1 MSLALE
7 NKNLKAINY
16 SNYINE
22 EHYMIKKVETE
33 WGGRIISIETGK
45 MAKQANGA
53 VTVQY
58 GESIVLITAVVS
70 KEPKE
75 NISFFPLT
83 VDYQEMTYAA
93 GKIPGGFFKR
103 EGRPNEREI
112 LTSRFI
118 DRPLRPLFPEG
129 FTHEVQIIATVLS
142 ADPENDPDILAIIG
156 ASAALEISDI
166 PFQGP
171 IAGVRMGRINDHFII
186 NPSCDQLKKSTLD
199 LVLAGS
205 KEAVVMVEGEADIQP
220 EEVILDA
227 ISFGH
232 QSLMNILEIQLAL
245 KAALG
250 KPKISVQPP
259 SIDKTLHQ
267 SVSNIAYDK
276 IKQAIRIPR
285 KLERNET
292 LRQIKKSTLEELL
305 PEHEDKETEI
315 ITILEKM
322 EQELIRQL
330 ITKERKRIG
339 ERNFDEIREISCEVG
354 ILPRAHGS
362 ALFTRGETQVLA
374 STTLGTTADEQRI
387 DSLMQNGSKTFMLHY
402 NFPPFS
408 VGEVKFLR
416 APSRR
421 EVGHGALAEKAI
433 SKVLPSNDEFPYT
446 LRIVSDVLESNGSS
460 SMATVCGSIL
470 SLMDA
475 GVPIKTPVAGIAL
488 GLIKE
493 DDEFIVLSDILG
505 DEDHVGDMDFKV
517 ARTRDGITALQM
529 DIKITGVTTEIL
541 KKALCQARE
550 GCLFILNKM
559 EATIKEPRS
568 SLSVWAPRIATLQVK
583 TEKIGD
589 IIGPGGKVIKNI
601 IELTGAKIEIDEAG
615 KVIIYSNNVE
625 SIEKAI
631 KKIQE
636 IIQEVEVNK
645 IYLGKVKRIMDF
657 GAFVEIFPGTDGLI
671 HISQLAKERVRN
683 VRDILKEGDE
693 VMVKVIEIDKQ
704 GKIKLSRKDALSQ
717 S

>member
-1 MSLALE
+1 
-7 NKNLKAINY
+7 
-16 SNYINE
+16 
-22 EHYMIKKVETE
+22 MIKKVEIE
-33 WGGRIISIETGK
+33 WSGRTLSIETGK
-45 MAKQANGA
+45 MSKQANGA

-58 GESIVLITAVVS
+58 GESIVLITAVAS

-75 NISFFPLT
+75 KISFFPLT

-142 ADPENDPDILAIIG
+142 ADSENNPDILAIIG

-166 PFQGP
+166 PFKGP
-171 IAGVRMGRINDHFII
+171 IAGVRVGRINDQFVI
-186 NPSCDQLKKSTLD
+186 NPYGEQLTQSTLD
-199 LVLAGS
+199 LIIAGS
-205 KEAVVMVEGEADIQP
+205 KEAVVMVEGEANMQS
-220 EEVILDA
+220 EEVISDA
-227 ISFGH
+227 LIFGH
-232 QSLMNILEIQLAL
+232 QSLMNVIDIQSEL
-245 KAALG
+245 KTAVG
-250 KPKISVQPP
+250 KPKISFQPP
-259 SIDKTLHQ
+259 AIDETLYQ
-267 SVSNIAYDK
+267 IVCNATLDK
-276 IKQAIRIPR
+276 IKQAISISG
-285 KLERNET
+285 KLERNEI

-305 PEHEDKETEI
+305 PEHEDKEMEI
-315 ITILEKM
+315 GTILDKLEK
-322 EQELIRQL
+322 ESIREF

-339 ERNFDEIREISCEVG
+339 ERKFDEIREISCEVG
-354 ILPRAHGS
+354 VLPRTHGS

-421 EVGHGALAEKAI
+421 EIGHGTLAEKAI
-433 SKVLPSNDEFPYT
+433 AKVLPSNDEFPYT
-446 LRIVSDVLESNGSS
+446 IRIVSDVLESNGSS

-493 DDEFIVLSDILG
+493 NGEFIILSDILG
-505 DEDHVGDMDFKV
+505 DEDHIGDMDFKV
-517 ARTRDGITALQM
+517 AGTQEGITALQM
-529 DIKITGVTTEIL
+529 DIKITGVTPEIL
-541 KKALCQARE
+541 KKALSQARE
-550 GCLFILNKM
+550 GRLFILNKM
-559 EATIKEPRS
+559 EATIKEPRP
-568 SLSVWAPRIATLQVK
+568 SLSIWAPRIATIQVK

-601 IELTGAKIEIDEAG
+601 IEQTGAKIEIDEVG
-615 KVIIYSNNVE
+615 KVNIYSNSAESVE
-625 SIEKAI
+625 EAMQR
-631 KKIQE
+631 IQQ
-636 IIQEVEVNK
+636 IVQEAEVNK

-671 HISQLAKERVRN
+671 HISQLVEGRVRN

-693 VMVKVIEIDKQ
+693 VKVKVIEIDKQ
-704 GKIKLSRKDALSQ
+704 GKIRLSRKDALTKSNHH
-717 S
+717 